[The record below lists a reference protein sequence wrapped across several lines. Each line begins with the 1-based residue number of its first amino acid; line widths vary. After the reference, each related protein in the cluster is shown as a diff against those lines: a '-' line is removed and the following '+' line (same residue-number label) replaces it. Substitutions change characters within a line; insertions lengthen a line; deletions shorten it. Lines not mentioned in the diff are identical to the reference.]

1 MKREWKRLGIVLLVF
16 AVSLAVTGI
25 FCKREWAS
33 IDQRHLAK
41 TELNAHIACDYFK
54 REMEDGVNVAE
65 AIDSGVVGNSGAVDR
80 FAKTARYM
88 IKKYP
93 NIHSVQL
100 IYQGQTVRVRRSKT
114 EQVPLNLQKGSQ
126 ADKDL
131 NYCRRKRLTG
141 IIGPAKLK
149 NIGKG
154 ILICKP
160 IFIKGHFWGYTVVMV
175 QQSRLFKKT
184 FNNLDRLSYYYR
196 LSKTHVTGGD
206 FQQMN
211 STMGQKPAQAS
222 VTFKLGGCSW
232 KLETC
237 RKDAGTMPG
246 QIKGGLALGFTIAVV
261 NSLLACLLLNYIE
274 RGKNLA
280 KLVNTDYLTGLMSRQ
295 AFDRDASKHL
305 ESHPSE
311 PAVGAIIDIDDFKY
325 INDLYG
331 HEAGDEA
338 LKAVAQVLRADFGGQ
353 GLVCRNGGDEFAVL
367 LPDTTLTEGRA
378 IFQKLYRH
386 ELTFV
391 HNGKKYPYTVSLGFA
406 AYPEQGKSREELLNR
421 ADMALYAIKST
432 GKGTMAAYSENMLK
446 EGRSQLGFNLR
457 DLAVNLPGAFFI
469 YRQEDEKILFANK
482 ELLNLLECDNMEEF
496 IKFVGRSFK
505 GLLAP
510 EDYERK
516 IASRNA
522 QIGDGDEG
530 RATLDYHVITRKTH
544 RRLKMH
550 AVAHMVKNPYFGK
563 IYYVI
568 LGSRGEEA
576 D

>member
-184 FNNLDRLSYYYR
+184 S
-196 LSKTHVTGGD
+196 
-206 FQQMN
+206 
-211 STMGQKPAQAS
+211 
-222 VTFKLGGCSW
+222 
-232 KLETC
+232 
-237 RKDAGTMPG
+237 
-246 QIKGGLALGFTIAVV
+246 
-261 NSLLACLLLNYIE
+261 
-274 RGKNLA
+274 
-280 KLVNTDYLTGLMSRQ
+280 
-295 AFDRDASKHL
+295 
-305 ESHPSE
+305 
-311 PAVGAIIDIDDFKY
+311 
-325 INDLYG
+325 
-331 HEAGDEA
+331 
-338 LKAVAQVLRADFGGQ
+338 
-353 GLVCRNGGDEFAVL
+353 
-367 LPDTTLTEGRA
+367 
-378 IFQKLYRH
+378 
-386 ELTFV
+386 
-391 HNGKKYPYTVSLGFA
+391 
-406 AYPEQGKSREELLNR
+406 
-421 ADMALYAIKST
+421 
-432 GKGTMAAYSENMLK
+432 
-446 EGRSQLGFNLR
+446 
-457 DLAVNLPGAFFI
+457 
-469 YRQEDEKILFANK
+469 
-482 ELLNLLECDNMEEF
+482 
-496 IKFVGRSFK
+496 
-505 GLLAP
+505 
-510 EDYERK
+510 
-516 IASRNA
+516 
-522 QIGDGDEG
+522 
-530 RATLDYHVITRKTH
+530 
-544 RRLKMH
+544 
-550 AVAHMVKNPYFGK
+550 
-563 IYYVI
+563 
-568 LGSRGEEA
+568 
-576 D
+576 